1 MSFNYA
7 KLLILFLIEIF
18 ALVISSRS
26 SSSSIIGIYVC
37 AYACSIITST
47 IYILY
52 FFIIFTTIIE
62 RIYIYIIIDFLTS
75 KIIRNFN

>member
-18 ALVISSRS
+18 ALVISSS
-26 SSSSIIGIYVC
+26 SRSSIIGIYVC

-62 RIYIYIIIDFLTS
+62 RIYIYI
-75 KIIRNFN
+75 